1 MVGALPLDASEAEPL
16 RGEPTGE
23 PVARRAPGAAQLLV
37 SVKVEAELGPVR
49 IQVERGEA
57 ERREVSCIVDLDHCS
72 RRPMDELNGQQ
83 EVLAGSLERREIAL
97 EPRIDPGE
105 HLERGGHGLGERRVP
120 PGLRN
125 ALEPDVA
132 LFAQP
137 VERGAAED
145 NPVLRRRVRE
155 RRMDVAGNHEAI
167 VAPKRGQPLG
177 WR

>member
-1 MVGALPLDASEAEPL
+1 
-16 RGEPTGE
+16 
-23 PVARRAPGAAQLLV
+23 
-37 SVKVEAELGPVR
+37 
-49 IQVERGEA
+49 
-57 ERREVSCIVDLDHCS
+57 
-72 RRPMDELNGQQ
+72 MDELHGQQ

-155 RRMDVAGNHEAI
+155 RRLDVAGNHEAI